1 MKHTDFYSLVEKIKQ
16 QEYDELM
23 AAVKAHGGCYKW
35 DDDSEK
41 PIIAVNVDSCCPN
54 PTDIEVCSVSTD
66 GGLKIDGV
74 DKTEGYPVE
83 FQAGDVFAGHLSYI
97 IDYLPEINS
106 VGDVSINTGAT
117 IKEPVVNPWRCE
129 ACGSLNVEQKIW
141 VDSNTGTPTAQD
153 SVDSNE
159 CWCQD
164 CEDHTSQVQESELI
178 DTINDWF
185 KNHLDPDDPEVI
197 SGLSPSDYAT
207 EEAYDQVC
215 NDHWELLSSEE
226 KISIWKSLNHDKLCN
241 ENC

>member
-35 DDDSEK
+35 DEDSEK

-54 PTDIEVCSVSTD
+54 PTDIEVCSVSIID
-66 GGLKIDGV
+66 GMLKIDGV

-97 IDYLPEINS
+97 IDYLSEIND
-106 VGDVSINTGAT
+106 VDDVSVI
-117 IKEPVVNPWRCE
+117 VDPWRCKK
-129 ACGSLNVEQKIW
+129 CGGSTSLQRLGWVNPNTEQFICHTEYD
-141 VDSNTGTPTAQD
+141 VDHN
-153 SVDSNE
+153 
-159 CWCQD
+159 WCDD
-164 CEDHTSQVQESELI
+164 CYGYSHQVRESELI

-207 EEAYDQVC
+207 EEAYDQAC
-215 NDHWELLSSEE
+215 NDHWELLSCEE